1 MSVKRIVLCY
11 ENRAGKL
18 HEVSDFWIDDYAHP
32 EELERELAE
41 SLNEFIETEGVFRDD
56 PDADD

>member
-18 HEVSDFWIDDYAHP
+18 HEVTDFWIDDYAHS

-41 SLNEFIETEGVFRDD
+41 SLTEFLDTEGVFHGSDED
-56 PDADD
+56 T